1 MIFYYS
7 ATGNS
12 QHVARRLADALD
24 DRAVSILACREAG
37 DASFELAEG
46 EAVGFVTPTYFMGLP
61 TLMTDFFDA
70 LDLRTSGG
78 ASPYAYL
85 VATFGNFSGTTRA
98 MAADALRDRGIP
110 LAAAFGVRTVDTW
123 TPLFDVSDRE
133 RNLRITREADAR
145 IDDIAA
151 RVRARETGAHRIH
164 GTAPRRLA
172 HARALARPSIH
183 CAVLRGT
190 RLRRLRR
197 VRPELPRGRH
207 PHGGRRARMD
217 GGHVRAVPRVP
228 ASLPRVRHP
237 ARAEHEK
244 ARTVGASRRNSG
256 VKPANS
262 KLSETIAP
270 PGSYA

>member
-37 DASFELAEG
+37 GASFELAEG

-70 LDLRTSGG
+70 LDLRASGG

-98 MAADALRDRGIP
+98 MTADALRDRDIP
-110 LAAAFGVRTVDTW
+110 LAAAFGVRMVDTW

-133 RNLRITREADAR
+133 RNLRITHEAEAC

-151 RVRARETGAHRIH
+151 RVRARETGVHRIRTGPPLVGSLMH
-164 GTAPRRLA
+164 AHWRTRRSTTPFFVEPA
-172 HARALARPSIH
+172 CIGCGACARNCP
-183 CAVLRGT
+183 
-190 RLRRLRR
+190 
-197 VRPELPRGRH
+197 
-207 PHGGRRARMD
+207 
-217 GGHVRAVPRVP
+217 
-228 ASLPRVRHP
+228 
-237 ARAEHEK
+237 
-244 ARTVGASRRNSG
+244 VGAIRMEDGAPVWTADTCAQCLACLHRC
-256 VKPANS
+256 PAFAIQHGPNT
-262 KLSETIAP
+262 KKHGQWVHPDEILA
-270 PGSYA
+270 